1 MSGKTNYIQVDWNK
15 EYYNYGKTGDV
26 LDVDTTCFYKL
37 WVESVQRNKE
47 KVSDE
52 WDAHADNHNNHRT
65 A

>member
-52 WDAHADNHNNHRT
+52 
-65 A
+65 